1 MKAAIDIGSNTVL
14 LLVGEVVSTGI
25 YVLREEQRIPRL
37 GKGVDQHKNLD
48 EGSIKRVL
56 DVLKEYKGIIEEEY
70 PEVEEVIVTA
80 TSAVRDAENR
90 EAFLNLVL
98 QETGYRVRLLTGD
111 EEAQMT
117 FFGALSAVDDLEAK
131 NFFVLDIGGGSTEI
145 ALGTKETLADFHS
158 FDMGCVRFKE
168 RFLVHN
174 PPFQEEIIECREEIQ
189 RLFSNK
195 RFKVPRKI
203 EAIGVAGTATSLAA
217 IDLQLDEFENDAI
230 NGHLIKRDKLSKGIE
245 IFSLHTYDQLL
256 ELSPKLL
263 KGRQDIFLAGLLIL
277 EGFMKYHDIDEIKV
291 STGGIRH
298 GALLSSKK
306 RLKI

>member
-14 LLVGEVVSTGI
+14 LLIGEVVSSGI
-25 YVLREEQRIPRL
+25 YVVHEEQRIPRL
-37 GKGVDQHKNLD
+37 GKGVDHNKNLD
-48 EGSIKRVL
+48 EGSISRVL
-56 DVLKEYKGIIEEEY
+56 AVLKEYKAIIENDY
-70 PEVEEVIVTA
+70 PEVKQVIVTA

-90 EAFLNLVL
+90 EAFIEQVFD
-98 QETGYRVRLLTGD
+98 ETGFRVRLLTGD

-117 FFGALSAVDDLEAK
+117 FFGALSAVEDTEAK
-131 NFFVLDIGGGSTEI
+131 DFFVLDIGGGSTEI
-145 ALGTKETLADFHS
+145 AMGNKQRLADFHS

-189 RLFSNK
+189 RLLSTKKFRAPK
-195 RFKVPRKI
+195 KI

-230 NGHLIKRDKLSKGIE
+230 NGHLIKRDKLIKGIE
-245 IFSLHTYDQLL
+245 VFSLHTYDQLL
-256 ELSPKLL
+256 ELSPELL

-306 RLKI
+306 D